1 MNVCMAH
8 RGWSGRAPENTMAA
22 FLLAFQEPRIQ
33 AVELDVQI
41 SKDGVPVVIHDFT
54 LDRTTNGTGFVYQ
67 STYRELSQL
76 DAGHGERI
84 PTLEEVLAA
93 AKGRCYV
100 NIELKT
106 AGDLYP
112 GIEKKVLDLVK
123 HHQMEDEV
131 CMTSFDHIVISKIK
145 ALGSRVKTGLI
156 FSGMPIFIREQLREA
171 GASILSMDYR
181 FLTQRYAEEVISQG
195 YSLVAWTVN
204 EANMIERVMKM
215 HPKIQICTNH
225 PERMFPFVKGL

>member
-1 MNVCMAH
+1 MNICMAH

-22 FLLAFQEPRIQ
+22 FRLAFQEPRIQ
-33 AVELDVQI
+33 AVELDVQV

-67 STYRELSQL
+67 YTYKELSQF
-76 DAGHGERI
+76 DAGNGERI
-84 PTLEEVLAA
+84 PTLEEVLVA
-93 AKGRCYV
+93 AKGKCFV

-112 GIEKKVLDLVK
+112 GIENKVLNLVK
-123 HHQMEDEV
+123 HYQMEDEV
-131 CMTSFDHIVISKIK
+131 CMTSFDHIVIGKMK
-145 ALGSRVKTGLI
+145 ALGTRVRTGLI

-181 FLTQRYAEEVISQG
+181 FLTKRYAEEVISQG
-195 YSLVAWTVN
+195 FTLIAWTVN
-204 EANMIERVMKM
+204 EAKMIERVMNM
-215 HPKIQICTNH
+215 HPEIQICTNY
-225 PERMFPFVKGL
+225 PERMFPFLS